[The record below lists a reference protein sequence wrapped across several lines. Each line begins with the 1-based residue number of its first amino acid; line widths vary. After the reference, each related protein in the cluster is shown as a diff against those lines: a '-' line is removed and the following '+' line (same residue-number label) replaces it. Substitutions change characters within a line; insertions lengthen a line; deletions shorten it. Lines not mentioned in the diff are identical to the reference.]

1 MVRYILAL
9 SNRNERSFI
18 IWNNLFPPTTLT
30 FLSAWIPFIGH
41 LTVSWHFGV
50 LFIVEKHLFA
60 SAKFQIPFLKNT
72 QKQKTQN
79 FMKIKLFQCLKH
91 PVWDL
96 ANHSVMREA
105 FCYRC
110 PYIVEIGHPNRT
122 GGRRLACLNRD
133 LLWDQEKKK
142 RVYNLCKKWQATQE
156 AYKDVRLC
164 WEKIRRAKPNWSYIW
179 LLLLKTIKHVFIN
192 T

>member
-1 MVRYILAL
+1 MQYISEFLIFVCNYINMCSFKNIYFAILKCIKNAMLLSVKLIICFPWSDIFWLWVTVMKGAL
-9 SNRNERSFI
+9 LFEI
-18 IWNNLFPPTTLT
+18 IYSSPTPT

-41 LTVSWHFGV
+41 LTVSWHFDV

-60 SAKFQIPFLKNT
+60 SAKFQILFLKNT

-79 FMKIKLFQCLKH
+79 FMKIKLFKCLKH

-142 RVYNLCKKWQATQE
+142 EGL
-156 AYKDVRLC
+156 
-164 WEKIRRAKPNWSYIW
+164 
-179 LLLLKTIKHVFIN
+179 
-192 T
+192 

>member
-1 MVRYILAL
+1 MVGYILAL

-41 LTVSWHFGV
+41 LTVSWHFDV

-60 SAKFQIPFLKNT
+60 SAKFQILFLKNT

-79 FMKIKLFQCLKH
+79 FMKRKLFQCLKH

-110 PYIVEIGHPNRT
+110 PYIMEIGHPNRT

-142 RVYNLCKKWQATQE
+142 RGFITF
-156 AYKDVRLC
+156 VRSGRPLWRPTKMWGC
-164 WEKIRRAKPNWSYIW
+164 AGRKLEGLSPTGAISGYCC
-179 LLLLKTIKHVFIN
+179 
-192 T
+192 